1 MVRVLEMEAGFP
13 NLEQLNRRSAM
24 SVSTT
29 RLAAFLSRTEY
40 FARCTPE
47 EISTVIDIFDTVK
60 LNSGAY
66 LFEEGDRGDAWYMVL
81 EGEVAVVK
89 AGDSGPPHTLAQLD
103 AGEGFG
109 EMALIDDAPRMGS
122 VYAMEP
128 TLVVRL
134 SRERFISMLRSNN
147 PIVIKVL
154 WAMAGVLCKRQR
166 ELTYILQELVDDPGP
181 QQVSDPT
188 AMADLL
194 QASFRLN
201 G

>member
-1 MVRVLEMEAGFP
+1 
-13 NLEQLNRRSAM
+13 M

-40 FARCTPE
+40 FARCSPE
-47 EISTVIDIFDTVK
+47 EISQIVSHFDTVE

-66 LFEEGDRGDAWYMVL
+66 LFEEGTNGDAWYMVL

-89 AGDSGPPHTLAQLD
+89 AGESGPPHTLAQLEP
-103 AGEGFG
+103 GEGFG

-128 TLVVRL
+128 AILVRL
-134 SRERFISMLRSNN
+134 PRERFIELLHSND
-147 PIVIKVL
+147 PIVTKVL

-181 QQVSDPT
+181 RPAPDPQT
-188 AMADLL
+188 MANLL

>member
-1 MVRVLEMEAGFP
+1 
-13 NLEQLNRRSAM
+13 M

-29 RLAAFLSRTEY
+29 MLAAFLSRTEY
-40 FARCTPE
+40 FERCTPE
-47 EISTVIDIFDTVK
+47 EISQIIDIFDTVH
-60 LNSGAY
+60 LQSGTY
-66 LFEEGDRGDAWYMVL
+66 LFEEGHRGDAWYVVL
-81 EGEVAVVK
+81 EGEIAVVK
-89 AGDSGPPHTLAQLD
+89 AGESGPPHTLAQLEP
-103 AGEGFG
+103 GEGFG

-128 TLVVRL
+128 TTLVRL
-134 SRERFISMLRSNN
+134 SRERFLEMLRSNN
-147 PIVIKVL
+147 PIVTKVL

-181 QQVSDPT
+181 KPAADPK